1 MKKDILM
8 SLKRPEWHI
17 RPKKRYLVSCYRVFE
32 NNKPKQMLL
41 TRKETYPMTHI
52 YSHIAQDYTSGKNI
66 APFQKRDGE
75 RLNLQGSL

>member
-1 MKKDILM
+1 
-8 SLKRPEWHI
+8 
-17 RPKKRYLVSCYRVFE
+17 
-32 NNKPKQMLL
+32 MLL